1 MDADAALDLA
11 FDLALGFDSPEDAG
25 DDSDADSVVVPR
37 SVFVD
42 DHLDDSDAD
51 ADDAVDDVDDD
62 FDDVV
67 VDRFD
72 PFEAAAETDADAEE
86 YSVASSSFVDV
97 LVALDV
103 RSSSA
108 AAYPPFG
115 SDAPI
120 SSRSESEAC
129 RETESKK
136 SAASVDR
143 GFTRFGRFVAS
154 RSKRPS
160 DASGLLT

>member
-1 MDADAALDLA
+1 MDADAAPDAA
-11 FDLALGFDSPEDAG
+11 FDLALGPDLSEDAG
-25 DDSDADSVVVPR
+25 DDLVADSVVVAR
-37 SVFVD
+37 AVFVD
-42 DHLDDSDAD
+42 DDLDEEDDD
-51 ADDAVDDVDDD
+51 ADDAVDDDFDDD
-62 FDDVV
+62 FDVV

-72 PFEAAAETDADAEE
+72 PFEAGAETDADAEE
-86 YSVASSSFVDV
+86 SSVASSSFVDV

-108 AAYPPFG
+108 AAYPPVG
-115 SDAPI
+115 SDTPI
-120 SSRSESEAC
+120 SSWSESEAC
-129 RETESKK
+129 REIESKK

-143 GFTRFGRFVAS
+143 AFTRLSRFVAS

>member
-11 FDLALGFDSPEDAG
+11 FDLALGFDLPEDAG
-25 DDSDADSVVVPR
+25 DDLDADSVVVAR
-37 SVFVD
+37 SVFID
-42 DHLDDSDAD
+42 DDLDNADAD
-51 ADDAVDDVDDD
+51 AYDAVDDGDDD
-62 FDDVV
+62 GDVV

-86 YSVASSSFVDV
+86 SSVASSSFVDV

-108 AAYPPFG
+108 AAYPPFV